1 MLTRDGPEPRLVTG
15 FVEGPPLADAVAG
28 QGPLPVASVL
38 TLAEGL
44 GVIHARA
51 WRIVT

>member
-1 MLTRDGPEPRLVTG
+1 
-15 FVEGPPLADAVAG
+15 VAG

-44 GVIHARA
+44 GAIHARA